1 MRFNRKIWLNWKVR
15 KPCPTCDIGI
25 LDVPK
30 KDKILQS
37 ETADS
42 VLMNSSGG
50 HYHSDYVFSMHLKCN
65 HCGETVVAS
74 GLKSEENYP
83 SDEEFGIQ
91 RMITAIS
98 FIPAPKII
106 EIPKSCPNDVKKIL
120 IDSFSLYWMDL
131 SSCANKIRIGIEVL
145 LNELGVIE
153 TKGTKKL
160 QLHLRLKEYEKKE
173 PKIAGFLLSIKWIGN
188 SGSHFSQITKDDVL
202 NAYEL
207 LEFALDKIY
216 DDREKKLTKLS
227 AEINK
232 NRGK

>member
-1 MRFNRKIWLNWKVR
+1 MRFNRKIWLSWKVR
-15 KPCPTCDIGI
+15 KPCPTCDIGTLNI
-25 LDVPK
+25 PN

-37 ETADS
+37 ETAES
-42 VLMNSSGG
+42 LEMNSYGG

-65 HCGETVVAS
+65 NCGEIVVAS

-83 SDEEFGIQ
+83 SDEEVGIQ
-91 RMITAIS
+91 RSITAMS
-98 FIPAPKII
+98 FIPPPKII
-106 EIPKSCPNDVKKIL
+106 EIPKSCPNSVKKIL
-120 IDSFSLYWMDL
+120 NDSFGLYWMDI

-145 LNELGVIE
+145 LNELGVKQ
-153 TKGTKKL
+153 TKGNTTL
-160 QLHLRLKEYEKKE
+160 TLHKRLKEFEKSE

-188 SGSHFSQITKDDVL
+188 AGSHFSNINKDDVL

-216 DDREKKLTKLS
+216 DDREQKLTKLS

-232 NRGK
+232 KKGK